1 MTADLP
7 PGPGDRFARK
17 PRKPRTEEDL
27 EVPPRQAFDAELDA
41 IIERVGRVVAG
52 GRTAFVDGSPTYD
65 AASMAI
71 IRLAGLFEVRR
82 FGPFLAGV
90 APGEQAVLAQG
101 VGEVLRDAV
110 AEHVRRLVAV
120 EPRRDADAAHP
131 GLRHRPGDQL
141 LVQVERQRRPRADV
155 GPEPGHRSEP
165 VERLRERGRVG
176 GEGAQVRGLH
186 GPRPAAG

>member
-65 AASMAI
+65 AASMAV

-90 APGEQAVLAQG
+90 APGEQRSIKTTRQY
-101 VGEVLRDAV
+101 
-110 AEHVRRLVAV
+110 
-120 EPRRDADAAHP
+120 AAHGGYREMDDDEFWDTVTIDIP
-131 GLRHRPGDQL
+131 GLVD
-141 LVQVERQRRPRADV
+141 
-155 GPEPGHRSEP
+155 
-165 VERLRERGRVG
+165 RLRIS
-176 GEGAQVRGLH
+176 Q
-186 GPRPAAG
+186 